1 MAVIYKVTN
10 NINGKI
16 YIGKT
21 VHTIERRFLEHVYES
36 HTNTKNRPFHL
47 AIAKYGPENFSIET
61 IEEVNISDI
70 DAREQYWIQ
79 YYRSYIGFPDCNGY
93 NATLGGDGT
102 IKEDY
107 QRIINDYLMTESKD
121 QTAKNC
127 NCCVETVRN
136 ACDVFHIKT
145 KSNCQGRKIQR
156 IAFDGSITEYNSI
169 RQAAIELSPTTGTC
183 VDTIRKRLTK
193 LVNHTPNQTAY
204 GFYWR
209 LI

>member
-1 MAVIYKVTN
+1 MAFIYKITN

-21 VHTIERRFLEHVYES
+21 VHAVKRRFLEHIYES
-36 HTNTKNRPFHL
+36 HTDTKNRPFHL
-47 AIAKYGPENFSIET
+47 AIVKYGIENFSIDI
-61 IEEVNISDI
+61 IEEVDISNVDT
-70 DAREQYWIQ
+70 REQYWIQ
-79 YYRSYIGFPDCNGY
+79 HYRSYIGFPDCNGY

-107 QRIINDYLMTESKD
+107 QKIVNDYLITGSKD
-121 QTAKNC
+121 QTARNC

-136 ACDVFHIKT
+136 ACNALHIKT

-156 IAFDGSITEYNSI
+156 ISFNGDIIEYDSI
-169 RQAAIELSPTTGTC
+169 RQAAIELSPTIGTC

-193 LVNHTPNQTAY
+193 LVNHTPNQNAY
-204 GFYWR
+204 GFHWR
-209 LI
+209 LL